1 MKPGIILFCLFLAF
15 AGLAQKPETVYGIAK
30 ERREESWYLT
40 QLNGWKKLLDSDKTN
55 AEAWYNYYKA
65 SRALRNVSES
75 DENRKKYS
83 DLCKQI
89 VTDAYATI
97 PNTFEAN
104 HLKWLEGGNDET
116 LFSFLKK
123 AHEIDPT
130 DSRAFTDL
138 ATYYEIQH
146 NKTEYKKACVLMYQY
161 NTMHASMVNW
171 GYNLLAGVDQNA
183 IVFTAGDNDTYSA
196 WIAQE
201 GLNFR
206 KDVRVI
212 NLHLMMIDD
221 YRDQLLKEL
230 GFPPLALKA
239 DPMTK
244 GDKYEEN
251 RAKILDH
258 FLANSSIKPIHIA
271 VSAMHSISVEK
282 WKEKLY
288 LTGLT
293 YHYSEESFDNVSL
306 IVRNY
311 EKRYL
316 SDHLKQHFSFG
327 IDEKVAD
334 QLNGCYLV
342 SLCTLHQHY
351 LVSEQEGRA
360 KEIEQLLTSIS
371 EKSGQEDD
379 IKAYLESAKKKN

>member
-65 SRALRNVSES
+65 SRALRAVSAT
-75 DENRKKYS
+75 DEQRKKYS
-83 DLCKQI
+83 ELCTQI
-89 VTDAYATI
+89 VADAYATI
-97 PNTFEAN
+97 PNSFEAN

-206 KDVRVI
+206 KDVRIV
-212 NLHLMMIDD
+212 NLHLMMIDN

-230 GFPPLALKA
+230 GFPPLALKT

-251 RAKILDH
+251 RAKVLDH
-258 FLANSSIKPIHIA
+258 FLKNASIKPIHVA
-271 VSAMHSISVEK
+271 VSAIHSINDEPLK
-282 WKEKLY
+282 AKFF

-293 YHYSEESFDNVSL
+293 YKYSEESFDNVSL

-316 SDHLKQHFSFG
+316 TDHVKQHFSFG

-334 QLNGCYLV
+334 QLSGCYLV
-342 SLCTLHQHY
+342 SLVKLHEHY
-351 LVSEQEGRA
+351 VVSEQLSQA
-360 KEIEQLLTSIS
+360 AEIEQLLRDIS
-371 EKSGQEDD
+371 KKSGQETD
-379 IKAYLESAKKKN
+379 INEYLKSVNN